1 MTCFG
6 ILLVMNK
13 TQIKNLHLP
22 LLSFVILHCG
32 SEVAAL
38 HLILQNLQ
46 EKLMIAALKVLQ
58 PGLHVLII
66 KALKVHLC
74 EASSLQISRIHI
86 ILGGKRILCTGGV
99 VDPHIL

>member
-1 MTCFG
+1 
-6 ILLVMNK
+6 
-13 TQIKNLHLP
+13 
-22 LLSFVILHCG
+22 
-32 SEVAAL
+32 
-38 HLILQNLQ
+38 
-46 EKLMIAALKVLQ
+46 MIAALKVLQ

-99 VDPHIL
+99 VDPHILRIGLDAQECSLVQNF